1 MLVGNMEPRQVL
13 IMKQVDT
20 LVLFIVYFLLPL
32 GFFSLAK
39 SARKRNNVGGVDDI
53 WRGQQT

>member
-1 MLVGNMEPRQVL
+1 MTRTA
-13 IMKQVDT
+13 II
-20 LVLFIVYFLLPL
+20 LVLFVVYFLLPL